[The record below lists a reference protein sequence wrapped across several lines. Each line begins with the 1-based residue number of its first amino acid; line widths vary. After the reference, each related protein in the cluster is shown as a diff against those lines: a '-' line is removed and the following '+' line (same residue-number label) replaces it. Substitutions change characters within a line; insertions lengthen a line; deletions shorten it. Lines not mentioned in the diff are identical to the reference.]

1 MSQGASDSDIAANYA
16 VGEFFS
22 IEYFRPLNILPEIP
36 DITGRPSGKII
47 RKTRKP
53 KNTEDDLPHKA
64 NNETFQKEFWR
75 IVDYRRPDGSFEG
88 WFWDLIFLS
97 I

>member
-36 DITGRPSGKII
+36 DITGLPSGKII

-88 WFWDLIFLS
+88 WFWDFIFLS

>member
-16 VGEFFS
+16 VGEIFS
-22 IEYFRPLNILPEIP
+22 IEYLRPLNILPEVP
-36 DITGRPSGKII
+36 DITGLPSGRIP
-47 RKTRKP
+47 RKTRQP
-53 KNTEDDLPHKA
+53 KNTEDDLPQKA
-64 NNETFQKEFWR
+64 NIETFQKEFWR

-88 WFWDLIFLS
+88 WFWDFILIS

>member
-22 IEYFRPLNILPEIP
+22 IEYFRPLNIFPEVP
-36 DITGRPSGKII
+36 DITGLPSGRII
-47 RKTRKP
+47 QKKRKP
-53 KNTEDDLPHKA
+53 KNTEDDLPQKA
-64 NNETFQKEFWR
+64 NIETFQKEFWR

-88 WFWDLIFLS
+88 WFWDFI
-97 I
+97 